1 MSVYYLLLP
10 TVGVAADINT
20 EELVRMAVFKRR
32 KILEKYIQRNSWSA
46 NKLPINLHV
55 CVILKRF
62 VYMQHILGG
71 LTGI

>member
-20 EELVRMAVFKRR
+20 EKLVRMAVFKGR
-32 KILEKYIQRNSWSA
+32 KILGKCGERNSWSA
-46 NKLPINLHV
+46 NELPINLHG
-55 CVILKRF
+55 CVILKRL
-62 VYMQHILGG
+62 VYMHIFGG